1 MKRMPHP
8 APLALLLAATF
19 PGVAYAAAS
28 DGIAQSFL
36 WIAVVVLAAKLG
48 TLVERIGQPI
58 VLGEILAGVAL
69 GGLSLVGLGFV
80 DTIRSDTVIRF
91 LAELGAVILLFQIGL
106 ESNVR
111 SMRRVGARALGVAA
125 IGVAAPFALGTWLVG
140 PYLLPGLSDA
150 AYLFLGAALTATSVG
165 ITGRVFR
172 DASALRSAEA
182 QIVLGASVIDDVLGL
197 VILAVVSAIA
207 TQGAV
212 DASALGFIVLQA
224 FGFLVGALV
233 LGQFGAPLLSRAFVA
248 VNRGIGM
255 KFALAISLCLAFAY
269 AAHAIGLAPIVGAF
283 AAGLVLEEVHFKG
296 FDAPHIRG
304 EIIAA
309 IEHADARTRSRVL
322 DVVEHHRLRH
332 LEDLVEPVGHFLVPI
347 FFVLAGMQVKL
358 ELLADPALLGLAAM
372 LTVVA
377 VTGKLLSGVA
387 AGNVNRWLVG
397 WGMVPRGEVGL
408 IFAFVG
414 KEVGVLDDRLFS
426 VVVLMVVATTLIT
439 PPVLAFL
446 LRRKTAAAAR
456 PASRPTVQPLSR
468 QPE

>member
-1 MKRMPHP
+1 M
-8 APLALLLAATF
+8 APRLALALLA
-19 PGVAYAAAS
+19 VAVLPAAAHAS
-28 DGIAQSFL
+28 AGDGVAQSFL

-48 TLVERIGQPI
+48 TLAERVRQPV

-69 GGLSLVGLGFV
+69 GGLALAGLDFV
-80 DTIRSDTVIRF
+80 ETIRSDTVIRF

-125 IGVAAPFALGTWLVG
+125 IGVAAPFALGTWVVG
-140 PYLLPGLSDA
+140 PYLLPGHSDA

-172 DASALRSAEA
+172 DASALQSREA

-207 TQGAV
+207 TRGAIEP
-212 DASALGFIVLQA
+212 SALGLTVVQA
-224 FGFLVGALV
+224 FGFLAGALV

-248 VNRGIGM
+248 INRGIGM
-255 KFALAISLCLAFAY
+255 KFALAISLCLVFAY
-269 AAHAIGLAPIVGAF
+269 AAHLIGLAPIVGAF

-304 EIIAA
+304 EIITA

-322 DVVEHHRLRH
+322 DVVERHRLRH

-347 FFVLAGMQVKL
+347 FFVFAGMQVKL
-358 ELLADPALLGLAAM
+358 ELLADPALLTLAAT

-377 VTGKLLSGVA
+377 VAGKLCSGIA
-387 AGNVNRWLVG
+387 AGKVDRWLVG

-414 KEVGVLDDRLFS
+414 KDLGVLDDRLFS
-426 VVVLMVVATTLIT
+426 VVVLMVMATTLIT

-446 LRRKTAAAAR
+446 LRRRSAAGAAAL
-456 PASRPTVQPLSR
+456 PSASTADRAAG
-468 QPE
+468 